1 MNQETITAT
10 PETRKPQPRLPRPA
24 PRKKRFGD
32 RKDGRRVRTA
42 QPMAKMMPFIMKD
55 RADAMNYFAD
65 ELDVTETDAFC
76 KQMIAEGYEGFSFL
90 HIMLLPSNC
99 GC

>member
-1 MNQETITAT
+1 MSQETTVIET
-10 PETRKPQPRLPRPA
+10 PVAETEQTPAAEPRLPRPA
-24 PRKKRFGD
+24 PRKKRWGD

-42 QPMAKMMPFIMKD
+42 QPMAKMMAFIMKD

-76 KQMIAEGYEGFSFL
+76 KQMIADG
-90 HIMLLPSNC
+90 
-99 GC
+99 